1 MTAVSDSRPLWRTM
15 SRAQLE
21 REYSPSSAIGGD
33 YAPYI
38 RDYRTGSDRARAACK
53 RVETLAY
60 GDRPSNSI
68 DIALPESGNGFPL
81 IAYIHGGYWQ
91 ELSKIESFCGAD
103 RFCERGIAYAAVDY
117 TLAPHAGLSEIVQ
130 ECRAA
135 LETLFRQAGGLGID
149 AGRIFV
155 AGSSAGGHLAAM
167 CCCAADGNAE
177 GAARRVAGA
186 VLLSGVY
193 ELEPLVQTSIN
204 DAVGMTV
211 EEARLNSPLL
221 LDPAAFP
228 DAVVTWGE
236 RETAEFK
243 RQSRALG
250 QRLQGPA
257 RSVRTFESQ
266 ARNHFDLIHDM
277 YDSGTELGRSI
288 LELIGERH
296 R

>member
-1 MTAVSDSRPLWRTM
+1 MAAVSDNRPLWRTM
-15 SRAQLE
+15 SPEQLE

-33 YAPYI
+33 YRPYI
-38 RDYRTGSDRARAACK
+38 RDYRAGSDRARAACR

-68 DIALPESGNGFPL
+68 DIALPDDGKNCPL
-81 IAYIHGGYWQ
+81 VAYIHGGYWQ

-135 LETLFRQAGGLGID
+135 LETLFDRAGALGID

-167 CCCAADGNAE
+167 SCCAPPGVSQ
-177 GAARRVAGA
+177 GTSRRIAGA
-186 VLLSGVY
+186 FLLSGVY

-211 EEARLNSPLL
+211 EEA
-221 LDPAAFP
+221 
-228 DAVVTWGE
+228 
-236 RETAEFK
+236 
-243 RQSRALG
+243 
-250 QRLQGPA
+250 
-257 RSVRTFESQ
+257 
-266 ARNHFDLIHDM
+266 
-277 YDSGTELGRSI
+277 
-288 LELIGERH
+288 
-296 R
+296 

>member
-1 MTAVSDSRPLWRTM
+1 MAAVSDNRPRWRTM
-15 SRAQLE
+15 DPAQLE
-21 REYSPSSAIGGD
+21 REYSPSSVIGGD

-38 RDYRTGSDRARAACK
+38 RDYRAGSERARAACK

-60 GDRPSNSI
+60 GNRPSNSI
-68 DIALPESGNGFPL
+68 DIALPENGREFPL
-81 IAYIHGGYWQ
+81 LVYIHGGYWQ
-91 ELSKIESFCGAD
+91 ELSKLESFCGAD

-135 LETLFRQAGGLGID
+135 LETLFVHAGGLGID

-167 CCCAADGNAE
+167 CCLAPPGDTQGT
-177 GAARRVAGA
+177 RRRLAGA

-236 RETAEFK
+236 RETEEFK

-250 QRLQGPA
+250 RRLQGPA
-257 RSVRTFESQ
+257 RSVRIFESP

-277 YDSGTELGRSI
+277 YDPGTELGRSI
-288 LELIGERH
+288 LDLIGEGR
-296 R
+296 

>member
-1 MTAVSDSRPLWRTM
+1 MAAVSDNRPRWRTM
-15 SRAQLE
+15 SPAQLE

-33 YAPYI
+33 YRPYI
-38 RDYRTGSDRARAACK
+38 RDYRAGSDRARAACR

-68 DIALPESGNGFPL
+68 DIALPDDGKNCPL
-81 IAYIHGGYWQ
+81 VAYIHGGYWQ

-135 LETLFRQAGGLGID
+135 LETLFGHAGGLGID

-167 CCCAADGNAE
+167 CCCAPPGDAQGTH
-177 GAARRVAGA
+177 RRIAGA

-228 DAVVTWGE
+228 DALVTWGE
-236 RETAEFK
+236 QETAEFK
-243 RQSRALG
+243 RQSLAFGR
-250 QRLQGPA
+250 RLKSPA
-257 RSVRTFESQ
+257 RSVRTFESRS
-266 ARNHFDLIHDM
+266 RNHFDLVHDM
-277 YDSGTELGRSI
+277 YDPGTELGKSI
-288 LELIGERH
+288 LDLVGEGR
-296 R
+296 